1 MPANSE
7 RSKKTNNTQGIKKG
21 VIKTLNKDTIAEKKL
36 CDQTGHAIFF
46 CYIMGKKKS
55 GKIIYIPGRYS

>member
-1 MPANSE
+1 M
-7 RSKKTNNTQGIKKG
+7 
-21 VIKTLNKDTIAEKKL
+21 KTLNKFNIAEKKL
-36 CDQTGHAIFF
+36 REQTGHAIFF